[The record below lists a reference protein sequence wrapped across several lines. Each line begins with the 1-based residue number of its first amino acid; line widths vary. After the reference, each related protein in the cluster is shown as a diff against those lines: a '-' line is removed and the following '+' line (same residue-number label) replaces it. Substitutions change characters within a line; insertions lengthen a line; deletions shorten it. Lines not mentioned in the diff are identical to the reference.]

1 MGFALRGTATVQDGN
16 QRRPRSIADLPRPW
30 TMERIRE
37 AALEDA
43 AERIRDAPHTADE
56 EVLKFI
62 EIGALNP
69 ISAMRWLA
77 SLNLPQGD

>member
-1 MGFALRGTATVQDGN
+1 
-16 QRRPRSIADLPRPW
+16 
-30 TMERIRE
+30 MERIRE